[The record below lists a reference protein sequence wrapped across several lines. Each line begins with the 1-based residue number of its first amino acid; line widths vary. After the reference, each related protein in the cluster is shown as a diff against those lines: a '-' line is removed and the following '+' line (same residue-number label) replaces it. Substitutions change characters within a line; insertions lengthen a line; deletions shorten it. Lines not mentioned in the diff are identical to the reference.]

1 MSEVSCPFTLCGQTN
16 MTERCSE
23 NSTGACGLGID
34 RLFVHRIQVR
44 KSSCFC
50 WKKKKHNMPLKWKG
64 LRCFENDMRKESVG
78 GFWSKHPFITNIL
91 YWVNILNKI
100 SMELIKSI
108 YNITYTGL
116 LLCVNNMPRLQYLC
130 SYPWLRFAVIGNS
143 LGKEYIYKITCIPI
157 LLLHVHVVRNY
168 ITIWRCFTSP

>member
-1 MSEVSCPFTLCGQTN
+1 MWTNKHDRTMFRELDGSMWSGHWQTVCSQNSGQ
-16 MTERCSE
+16 EE
-23 NSTGACGLGID
+23 
-34 RLFVHRIQVR
+34 FVFLL
-44 KSSCFC
+44 KE
-50 WKKKKHNMPLKWKG
+50 KKHNMPLKWKG

-168 ITIWRCFTSP
+168 ITIWKCFI